1 MSERRACRVL
11 GQSRRTQRYVAKPDP
26 EEDNLTAEIRM
37 LSLKHPRYGYKRI
50 TALLKRSGWRVN
62 RKRVLRIWRAQGLKV
77 PIRKVKKS
85 RLWLENGRSTRLIA
99 ERPNHVWAYDFAYE
113 RTEDGR
119 PLRILTVV
127 DEFTRVAL
135 AARAA
140 RSFPA
145 RDVIEVIAD
154 LMLIHGV
161 PAHIRSD
168 NGPEFTAKAIRQWLS
183 GNSVKT
189 VYIKPGAPWE
199 NAYAESFISRVRDEL
214 LDREI
219 FYTLEEARVMLERFR
234 IDYNSVRPHSALGYL
249 APLEAIEAA
258 A

>member
-1 MSERRACRVL
+1 
-11 GQSRRTQRYVAKPDP
+11 
-26 EEDNLTAEIRM
+26 M
-37 LSLKHPRYGYKRI
+37 L
-50 TALLKRSGWRVN
+50 N
-62 RKRVLRIWRAQGLKV
+62 Q
-77 PIRKVKKS
+77 
-85 RLWLENGRSTRLIA
+85 
-99 ERPNHVWAYDFAYE
+99 

-135 AARAA
+135 AVRVE
-140 RSFPA
+140 RTFPA

-154 LMLIHGV
+154 LMLAHGV
-161 PAHIRSD
+161 PEHIRSD
-168 NGPEFTAKAIRQWLS
+168 NGPEFTANAIRQWLS

-199 NAYAESFISRVRDEL
+199 NAYAESFISKLRDEL
-214 LDREI
+214 LEREI

-249 APLEAIEAA
+249 SPLEAIAA
-258 A
+258 AA

>member
-1 MSERRACRVL
+1 ML
-11 GQSRRTQRYVAKPDP
+11 GQPRRTQRYVPKLDP
-26 EEDNLTAEIRM
+26 EQDNLVAEIRT

-50 TALLKRSGWRVN
+50 TALLKRSGWKLN
-62 RKRVLRIWRAQGLKV
+62 RKRVLRIWRQEGLKV
-77 PIRKVKKS
+77 PIRSAKKS

-99 ERPNHVWAYDFAYE
+99 ECRNHVWAYDFTYE
-113 RTEDGR
+113 RTEDGK

-145 RDVIEVIAD
+145 GDVIETIAD

-161 PAHIRSD
+161 PEHIRSD

-183 GNSVKT
+183 ANQVKT
-189 VYIKPGAPWE
+189 CYIKPGAPWE

-249 APLEAIEAA
+249 SPLEAIAA

>member
-1 MSERRACRVL
+1 MRAN
-11 GQSRRTQRYVAKPDP
+11 Q
-26 EEDNLTAEIRM
+26 
-37 LSLKHPRYGYKRI
+37 
-50 TALLKRSGWRVN
+50 
-62 RKRVLRIWRAQGLKV
+62 
-77 PIRKVKKS
+77 
-85 RLWLENGRSTRLIA
+85 
-99 ERPNHVWAYDFAYE
+99 

-145 RDVIEVIAD
+145 GDVIEVIAD

-161 PAHIRSD
+161 PEHIRSD

-183 GNSVKT
+183 ANQVKT

-214 LDREI
+214 LEREI
-219 FYTLEEARVMLERFR
+219 FYTEMDLEEARVMLERFR

-249 APLEAIEAA
+249 SPLEAIEAA

>member
-1 MSERRACRVL
+1 
-11 GQSRRTQRYVAKPDP
+11 
-26 EEDNLTAEIRM
+26 M
-37 LSLKHPRYGYKRI
+37 L
-50 TALLKRSGWRVN
+50 N
-62 RKRVLRIWRAQGLKV
+62 Q
-77 PIRKVKKS
+77 
-85 RLWLENGRSTRLIA
+85 
-99 ERPNHVWAYDFAYE
+99 

-145 RDVIEVIAD
+145 RDVIETIAD

-161 PAHIRSD
+161 PEHIRSD

-183 GNSVKT
+183 ANQVKT

-199 NAYAESFISRVRDEL
+199 NAFAESFISRVRDEL
-214 LDREI
+214 LEREI

-249 APLEAIEAA
+249 SPLEAIAA
-258 A
+258 AA

>member
-1 MSERRACRVL
+1 ML
-11 GQSRRTQRYVAKPDP
+11 GQSRRTQRYIPKPDP

-50 TALLKRSGWRVN
+50 TALLKHSGWKLN

-85 RLWLENGRSTRLIA
+85 RLWLENGRSTRLMA
-99 ERPNHVWAYDFAYE
+99 ERPNHVWAYDFTYE

-145 RDVIEVIAD
+145 RDVIETIAD

-161 PAHIRSD
+161 PEHIRSD

-199 NAYAESFISRVRDEL
+199 NAYAESFISKLRDEL

-219 FYTLEEARVMLERFR
+219 FFTLEEARVMLERFR
-234 IDYNSVRPHSALGYL
+234 IDYNTVRPHSALGYL

>member
-1 MSERRACRVL
+1 ML
-11 GQSRRTQRYVAKPDP
+11 GQSRRTQRYIPKPDP

-37 LSLKHPRYGYKRI
+37 LSLKHPRYGYRRI
-50 TALLKRSGWRVN
+50 TALLETLG
-62 RKRVLRIWRAQGLKV
+62 LEGEPQAGTRIWRREGLKV

-85 RLWLENGRSTRLIA
+85 RRWLENGRSTRLMA
-99 ERPNHVWAYDFAYE
+99 ERGNHVWAYDFAYE

-119 PLRILTVV
+119 PLRILSVV
-127 DEFTRVAL
+127 DEFTRQAL

-145 RDVIEVIAD
+145 GDVIEVIAD
-154 LMLIHGV
+154 LMLAHGV
-161 PAHIRSD
+161 PEHIRSD

-199 NAYAESFISRVRDEL
+199 NAYAESFISRVRDEI

-234 IDYNSVRPHSALGYL
+234 IDYNTVRPHSALGYL
-249 APLEAIEAA
+249 SPLQAIAA
-258 A
+258 AA